1 MKFIITEDRLQ
12 KVIMKYL
19 DNQDFKMIRKVFYP
33 VGTVKSS
40 NIFFVNS
47 RDDSKAIIRYDVW
60 SGTLYISDKLIEEI
74 SSFFT
79 MEFDDA
85 SYEIFSWVEEK
96 LNKDIDI
103 GKVHEINPNSI
114 IGDSVFDVNYASQE
128 N

>member
-12 KVIMKYL
+12 KIIMKYL

-47 RDDSKAIIRYDVW
+47 TDDSRAIIRYDVW
-60 SGTLYISDKLIEEI
+60 SGTLYMSDNLMNEI
-74 SSFFT
+74 SSLFS
-79 MEFDDA
+79 MEYDDA

-103 GKVHEINPNSI
+103 GKVHEINPDSI
-114 IGDSVFDVNYASQE
+114 IGDSVLDVNYTSR
-128 N
+128 

>member
-12 KVIMKYL
+12 KIIMKYL

-47 RDDSKAIIRYDVW
+47 TDDSRAIIRYDVW
-60 SGTLYISDKLIEEI
+60 SGTLYISDNLINEI
-74 SSFFT
+74 SSLFS
-79 MEFDDA
+79 MEYDDA

-103 GKVHEINPNSI
+103 GKVHEINPDSI
-114 IGDSVFDVNYASQE
+114 IGDSVLDVNYTSR
-128 N
+128 